1 MTAAPTVQ
9 QLDYRPTLKVANA
22 VARVGEAVGLPLGRL
37 DVDSILD
44 AARRQTGLRDW
55 GDEHFLRPL
64 QHVAEAVRH
73 EERFTPLARVILRQT
88 WIRAV
93 CNRLWLQD
101 WVRRHPQVLE
111 TRVERPIFVLGFP
124 RTGTTLL
131 QNLFALHPGRRGLPF
146 WELASP
152 VPVSEDR
159 ALDKEQRRKATRVML
174 RAAYL
179 AAPEM
184 SEVHYIDLDTIEEC
198 WPLFANSFS
207 VMNWELQ
214 SGLEE
219 YGQWLL
225 DTVDMRLPYAEV
237 KRHLQVL
244 LHQNPVPGAE
254 ASGGAGQLVLKCP
267 EHLWFVDALLHVYPD
282 ACIVWTHRDPYD
294 TIASYCSLMSLQWR
308 TLYGH
313 IDRRRIGEYMERR
326 LLVGIERAMA
336 AREVHDPRRFFD
348 VRFEDLVADPA
359 GVLERASTWFGLD
372 LPPDHRGAVT
382 RYLSHKRSDDRGR
395 HRYDGALY
403 GLDPDRLRERY
414 ANYIRHFGVQ
424 VGSPGRATSMA
435 SVVPGSRRGD

>member
-1 MTAAPTVQ
+1 MTSSPTVQ
-9 QLDYRPTLKVANA
+9 QLEYRPTLKVANA

-37 DVDSILD
+37 DAASILD
-44 AARRQTGLRDW
+44 AARRQTGLEDW
-55 GDEHFLRPL
+55 GDEHFLVPM
-64 QHVAEAVRH
+64 QHVVQAVRNQ
-73 EERFTPLARVILRQT
+73 ERFTPLARVILRQT

-101 WVRRHPQVLE
+101 WVKRHPQVVE

-131 QNLFALHPGRRGLPF
+131 QNLFALHETRRGLPF

-152 VPVSEDR
+152 VPVSDDR
-159 ALDKEQRRKATRVML
+159 AADRDQRRKATQVML
-174 RAAYL
+174 SAAYL

-184 SEVHYIDLDTIEEC
+184 SEVHYIDLDTLEEC

-225 DTVDMRLPYAEV
+225 DNVDMRVPYAEV

-244 LHQNPVPGAE
+244 LAQNPVTA
-254 ASGGAGQLVLKCP
+254 GGTSPGQLVLKCP
-267 EHLWFVDALLHVYPD
+267 EHLWFIDALLHVYPD

-308 TLYGH
+308 TLFGQ
-313 IDRRRIGEYMERR
+313 IDRIRIGEYMERR
-326 LLVGIERAMA
+326 LLVGIERAIA
-336 AREVHDPRRFFD
+336 ARSRHDPARFFD

-359 GVLERASTWFGLD
+359 GVLERASRWFNLD
-372 LPPDHRGAVT
+372 LPPDHRGAVAE
-382 RYLSHKRSDDRGR
+382 YLSHKRSDDRGR
-395 HRYDGALY
+395 HRYDASLY

-414 ANYIRHFGVQ
+414 AGYIRHFGVE
-424 VGSPGRATSMA
+424 VGPPGRAASMA